1 MNKISVVIATLGS
14 GLLNSTIKSLN
25 NSSIIPDE
33 ILICIPHEYYKR
45 VQNYNIKNVKIIK
58 TNCKGQVAQR
68 AQGFLASKHP
78 LVLQLDDDIEL
89 KYDCLEQMVN
99 YMSINTSALAVC
111 PMLYEK
117 DSRKYHLFLTP
128 VKNKNF
134 LQKIIFFIINGKK
147 GYEPGKISIS
157 GLNMGLPEF
166 PGTWKGIEWM
176 PGACILHQK
185 DNLINYNYYP
195 FEGKAYAE
203 DLFHSQLL
211 IKKGVKLVRIGSAK
225 CFVDFTSNEISFF
238 ELFSSYN
245 SYLKAMKKFNIEINV
260 KSYRLYIYVFIV
272 VLGLIFKKSFSLI
285 K

>member
-1 MNKISVVIATLGS
+1 MNKISVVIATLGTD
-14 GLLNSTIKSLN
+14 LLNLTIKSLN

-68 AQGFLASKHP
+68 AQGFLASKYP
-78 LVLQLDDDIEL
+78 YVLQLDDDIEL
-89 KYDCLEQMVN
+89 KYDCLEQLVN
-99 YMSINTSALAVC
+99 YMNINTSRLAVC

-117 DSRKYHLFLTP
+117 KSRKYHLFLTP
-128 VKNKNF
+128 TIKNNF
-134 LQKIIFFIINGKK
+134 FEKVIFSIVNGKK

-176 PGACILHQK
+176 PGACVLHQK
-185 DNLINYNYYP
+185 ENLINYNYYP
-195 FEGKAYAE
+195 LDGKAYAE

-211 IKKGVKLVRIGSAK
+211 INKGVKLVRIGSAK
-225 CFVDFTSNEISFF
+225 CYVDFSSNKVSFIG
-238 ELFSSYN
+238 LFSAYN
-245 SYLKAMKKFNIEINV
+245 SYLKSMKKFNKEINV
-260 KSYRLYIYVFIV
+260 KSYRLYIYVFIIV
-272 VLGLIFKKSFSLI
+272 VGLILKKCYSLI